1 MKTLF
6 EQFVAENK
14 DKTFNEILGLAR
26 ANLNNTWLLCDVDD
40 YNNNEIKC
48 TIGYHSNNNPNNHFI
63 HIEVEYLGGVFFK
76 LLYDKVKML
85 GREWEFCSEFTP
97 KEGIDWE
104 VIQFDEWTLWMNN
117 LDGEMHLVSKTD
129 GTILGCIF

>member
-48 TIGYHSNNNPNNHFI
+48 TIGYHSDNNPNNHFI

-76 LLYDKVKML
+76 LLDNKVRML
-85 GREWEFCSEFTP
+85 GREWEICSEFTP
-97 KEGIDWE
+97 KESIDWE